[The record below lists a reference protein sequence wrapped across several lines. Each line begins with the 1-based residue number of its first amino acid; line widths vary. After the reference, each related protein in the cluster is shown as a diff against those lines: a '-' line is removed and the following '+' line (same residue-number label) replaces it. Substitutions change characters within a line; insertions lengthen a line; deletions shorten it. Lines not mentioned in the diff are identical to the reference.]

1 MEQQTK
7 TSGRP
12 LGAALKPRQLTMM
25 GLGSAIGAGLF
36 IGSGAGIQAA
46 GPAVLISYLVAGTL
60 IILVMWAL
68 GEMAAANPDSGAFS
82 VYTAKAYGPVAGATV
97 GWLWWLQLVVVIA
110 AEALGAAGLL
120 ATIFPALPVW
130 LMAFVFIV
138 VLTAVNLTS
147 VKNFGEFEF
156 WFALLKVAAIV
167 GFLLV
172 GAALLFGWLPGVQS
186 PGLSNFTGA
195 GFAPSG
201 FAGIATALFVVAFAF
216 GGTEIVSVAAAET
229 AEPARSVKK
238 AVRTVL
244 WRILVFYIGA
254 IFVIAAV
261 VPVGSAGLKSP
272 FAAVLDAAGMP
283 GAATAITLVA
293 VAALLSAL
301 NANLYGASRM
311 AFSLAERGE
320 APRLLASV
328 SKARVPVVAV
338 LASVAFGV
346 VTVVLELAFP
356 EKVLP
361 VLLNIVG
368 STCLL
373 VWTSALL
380 GPARAAPPRRPRGNG
395 ASPADARLPVAH
407 GLWSAHPRGDLH
419 GGLHRRGFPSPAPEH
434 VRTRGASGGGE
445 LASPPVREGSAAL
458 SKLRS
463 DAKRRCSSTESGAV
477 DPLRGSVHT
486 EGASGLAGRALCSL
500 RPAGHNDDQLGLCKI
515 QSDLVLKVHFRPQ
528 CFSTR
533 AAAEVVRDG

>member
-7 TSGRP
+7 TSARA
-12 LGAALKPRQLTMM
+12 LGAAPKPRQLTMM
-25 GLGSAIGAGLF
+25 GLGSAIGAGLFIGSGAGLF

-138 VLTAVNLTS
+138 VLTAVNLTN

-186 PGLSNFTGA
+186 PGLANFAGE

-216 GGTEIVSVAAAET
+216 GGTEIVSVVAAET

-254 IFVIAAV
+254 IFIIAAV
-261 VPVGSAGLKSP
+261 VPVGSEGLKSP
-272 FAAVLDAAGMP
+272 FAAVLEAAGMP
-283 GAATAITLVA
+283 GAATTITLVA

-311 AFSLAERGE
+311 AYSLAERGE
-320 APRLLASV
+320 APRVLAAV

-356 EKVLP
+356 EMVLG

-380 GPARAAPPRRPRGNG
+380 AQLALRLRA
-395 ASPADARLPVAH
+395 D
-407 GLWSAHPRGDLH
+407 
-419 GGLHRRGFPSPAPEH
+419 
-434 VRTRGASGGGE
+434 
-445 LASPPVREGSAAL
+445 REGTAL
-458 SKLRS
+458 
-463 DAKRRCSSTESGAV
+463 
-477 DPLRGSVHT
+477 PLRMPGFLWLT
-486 EGASGLAGRALCSL
+486 CFGLVILAAIFTVGFIGEDS
-500 RPAGHNDDQLGLCKI
+500 
-515 QSDLVLKVHFRPQ
+515 RPQ
-528 CFSTR
+528 LLSTFALVALLAVANWLHHR
-533 AAAEVVRDG
+533 GGRKVAPAAEPSDGAKQSVLLD